1 MEFNIAARNF
11 RLDDVMETYAKNKIA
26 KLERYSH
33 HIINGDLLLEKDKSF
48 CLVELNLSV
57 KHSIITSKVK
67 NYDMYMGMNEVF
79 RKIERQLKKYEEKFR
94 ERKRVAQKTKR
105 T

>member
-1 MEFNIAARNF
+1 MDFNIAARNF
-11 RLDDVMETYAKNKIA
+11 RLDDVLEEYANKKIK

-33 HIINGDLLLEKDKSF
+33 HIINGELILEKDRSL

-57 KHSIITSKVK
+57 KHSTITSKV
-67 NYDMYMGMNEVF
+67 NNHDMYQGITEVF
-79 RKIERQLKKYEEKFR
+79 RKIERQLKKYEDKLH

-105 T
+105 I

>member
-11 RLDDVMETYAKNKIA
+11 HLDDVLEDYANNKIK

-33 HIINGDLLLEKDKSF
+33 HIISGDLILEKDKSF
-48 CLVELNLSV
+48 CMVELNLSV
-57 KHSIITSKVK
+57 KHSTITSKVK
-67 NYDMYMGMNEVF
+67 NHDLYQGMNEVF
-79 RKIERQLKKYEEKFR
+79 RKIERQLKKYEDKFR

-105 T
+105 K

>member
-1 MEFNIAARNF
+1 MEFNIAAKNF
-11 RLDDVMETYAKNKIA
+11 HLDDALEIYAKKKIA

-33 HIINGDLLLEKDKSF
+33 HVITGDLLLEKDKSF

-57 KHSIITSKVK
+57 KHSVITSKVK
-67 NYDMYMGMNEVF
+67 NHDMYMGMNEVF
-79 RKIERQLKKYEEKFR
+79 KKIERQLKKYEDKFR